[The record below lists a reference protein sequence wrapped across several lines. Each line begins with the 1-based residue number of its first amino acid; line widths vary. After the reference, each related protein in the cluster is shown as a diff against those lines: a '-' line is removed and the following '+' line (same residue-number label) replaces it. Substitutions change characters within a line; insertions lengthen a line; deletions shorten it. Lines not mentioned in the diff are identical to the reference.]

1 MVDQALKVIFLDRD
15 GTIIYE
21 PEDYQVD
28 DLSKIKL
35 VPNVISSL
43 KKLNNYGYHFVMIS
57 NQDGLG
63 TDSFPQES
71 FDKCQ
76 SFILDLFSTQGIDFR
91 KILICPHLD
100 EDQCD
105 CRKPKTGLLTEFLT
119 HENIDT
125 ARSYVIGDRDTDM
138 LLAERMTIQGIM
150 IDPYEDDVWDKITN
164 EILSVDRQAKVVRKS
179 NETEILTRVNLSA
192 SSPISINTGI
202 GFFDHMLEQLAKHS
216 GISIEIDCKGD
227 LHIDEHHTVEDVSIT
242 LGEALYR
249 ALSDKVGIG
258 RYGFTLPMDDALAQV
273 AIDLSGRPYFKFE
286 GEFKREKI
294 GDLPTELITH
304 FFHTLSQ
311 NIKANIHISIKG
323 EDDHH
328 KAEACFKSL
337 GRALLQAIKQTDSGD
352 LPTTKGLL

>member
-1 MVDQALKVIFLDRD
+1 
-15 GTIIYE
+15 
-21 PEDYQVD
+21 
-28 DLSKIKL
+28 
-35 VPNVISSL
+35 
-43 KKLNNYGYHFVMIS
+43 
-57 NQDGLG
+57 
-63 TDSFPQES
+63 
-71 FDKCQ
+71 
-76 SFILDLFSTQGIDFR
+76 
-91 KILICPHLD
+91 
-100 EDQCD
+100 
-105 CRKPKTGLLTEFLT
+105 
-119 HENIDT
+119 
-125 ARSYVIGDRDTDM
+125 
-138 LLAERMTIQGIM
+138 
-150 IDPYEDDVWDKITN
+150 
-164 EILSVDRQAKVVRKS
+164 
-179 NETEILTRVNLSA
+179 
-192 SSPISINTGI
+192 
-202 GFFDHMLEQLAKHS
+202 MLEQLAKHS

-294 GDLPTELITH
+294 GDLPTELIIH